1 MSRRKTTTRPTRTR
15 ARPSPGNDTRGFFA
29 RVYDVVAAIPRG
41 RVATYGDVARLLG
54 VPHGARAVGWALR
67 ALSGSVEAYVPWH
80 RVVGH
85 GGRISLRAGFGPQ
98 VQERRLRAEGVAFVG
113 GRVDFTRHAFL
124 GATQEPLS
132 TRRRADPQSRLT
144 RGRPRD
150 SRAR

>member
-1 MSRRKTTTRPTRTR
+1 
-15 ARPSPGNDTRGFFA
+15 
-29 RVYDVVAAIPRG
+29 
-41 RVATYGDVARLLG
+41 
-54 VPHGARAVGWALR
+54 
-67 ALSGSVEAYVPWH
+67 
-80 RVVGH
+80 
-85 GGRISLRAGFGPQ
+85 
-98 VQERRLRAEGVAFVG
+98 VAFVG